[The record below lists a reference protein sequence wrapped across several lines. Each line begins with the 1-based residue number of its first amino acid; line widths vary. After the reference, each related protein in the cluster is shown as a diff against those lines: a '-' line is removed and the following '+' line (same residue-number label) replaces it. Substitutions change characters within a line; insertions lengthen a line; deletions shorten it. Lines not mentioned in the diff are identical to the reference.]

1 MRIIF
6 STSLMLLFIFIGF
19 GFVFRSGTD
28 YQVVPLN
35 KVSIEQKISPAATKT
50 GTFLYTE
57 SKQLK
62 SAFPGMAATDM
73 VKFDFE
79 NNRYVHIQYAEQNGC
94 KEEVEVI
101 QEMRK
106 YKHYYEIILI
116 PYNNSNCKTKVKPYQ
131 ITSIPNDGLPVLMTG
146 TLPE

>member
-6 STSLMLLFIFIGF
+6 STGLMLLFICF
-19 GFVFRSGTD
+19 GFTFRNGTD

-35 KVSIEQKISPAATKT
+35 KISIEQKFSPTTVKP

-57 SKQLK
+57 PKQLK
-62 SAFPGMAATDM
+62 SAFPGMESTDM
-73 VKFDFE
+73 AKFDFE

-94 KEEVEVI
+94 KEEVEAI

-116 PYNNSNCKTKVKPYQ
+116 PYSNSNCKTKVRPYQ
-131 ITSIPNDGLPVLMTG
+131 ITAIPNDGLPVLMTG

>member
-1 MRIIF
+1 MKIIF
-6 STSLMLLFIFIGF
+6 STSLMLLFICF
-19 GFVFRSGTD
+19 GFTFRNGAD

-35 KVSIEQKISPAATKT
+35 KVSIEPKFNPSAIIKT

-62 SAFPGMAATDM
+62 SAFPGMESTEMA
-73 VKFDFE
+73 KFDFE

-94 KEEVEVI
+94 KEEVDVI

-116 PYNNSNCKTKVKPYQ
+116 PYSESNCKTRVKPYQ
-131 ITSIPNDGLPVLMTG
+131 ITAIPNDGLPVLVTG

>member
-1 MRIIF
+1 MKILF
-6 STSLMLLFIFIGF
+6 STSLMLLFICF
-19 GFVFRSGTD
+19 GFTFRKGAD

-35 KVSIEQKISPAATKT
+35 KISIEQKFNPATFTKT

-62 SAFPGMAATDM
+62 SAFPDMIPADMA
-73 VKFDFE
+73 KFDFE

-94 KEEVEVI
+94 NQEVEVI

-116 PYNNSNCKTKVKPYQ
+116 PYTSNCKTKVKPYQ
-131 ITSIPNDGLPVLMTG
+131 LTALPSDGLPVLVTG
-146 TLPE
+146 ALPE